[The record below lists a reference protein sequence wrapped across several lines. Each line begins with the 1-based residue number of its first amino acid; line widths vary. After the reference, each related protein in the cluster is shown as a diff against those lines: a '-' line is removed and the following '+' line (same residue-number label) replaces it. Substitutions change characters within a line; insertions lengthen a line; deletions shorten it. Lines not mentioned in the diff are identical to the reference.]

1 MFARRLIRFIFSI
14 FVLVTK
20 TKLESKSMKIDF
32 KVTISIF
39 NKCYEIKREQ
49 KNFRNNI
56 IHEHF

>member
-1 MFARRLIRFIFSI
+1 MFARRLIRFIFLI

-39 NKCYEIKREQ
+39 NKCYKIKGE
-49 KNFRNNI
+49 
-56 IHEHF
+56 